1 MQIIEHS
8 GPRLSD
14 AVGGLADVLRRE
26 QEQSDEN
33 DRAQMLVKSQQDTA
47 TQKTASEQAKSRAEA
62 VRTVL
67 LNADSDPQAWGR
79 AYAELQRRDPEA
91 AKFIPDISTLPLSD
105 FQQAKNTLR
114 MQENALQQQQ
124 TQIRSGAAGRM
135 IGGAPN
141 RTDAAITFNPQ
152 SAGTAPYNQEQLADV
167 LGGRFS
173 SKPPSPDEMQAAKV
187 ETKIAPDAATV
198 LKEKTEG
205 PLRIAQADEAKGRAT
220 EARASA
226 KEKVARANS
235 LAATAQGQANGVQPG
250 TPAFRVAQ
258 DIAYGVLPFRDFK
271 NRGFGDAKQ
280 KMAIYDKARDLNPN
294 FDVSKFELGYQ
305 FASNPKIR
313 QQVSSADNALSR
325 LDDAIRVSDD
335 AARTG
340 IQAVNGI
347 VMKGGVKLGGV
358 SYSNFVVAQ
367 KALGDEIS
375 GALGFGSAT
384 DMTRQLGLDM
394 TDPTLSPEQFKGALE
409 QVRSFLTSKRSALV
423 NQMGTYGTA
432 VNQFSGTTQPR
443 APSQKNRLQKE
454 QRNKRTGET
463 RTVYSDDGGTTWD
476 P

>member
-141 RTDAAITFNPQ
+141 RTDAALTFNPQ
-152 SAGTAPYNQEQLADV
+152 SAGTTPYNQEQLADV

-173 SKPPSPDEMQAAKV
+173 SKPPSPDELQAAKV
-187 ETKIAPDAATV
+187 ETKIAPEANTKLTTDTQVKTTGMIQAGETKRTAMQIDAENKRAA
-198 LKEKTEG
+198 LKAIPSGT
-205 PLRIAQADEAKGRAT
+205 I
-220 EARASA
+220 
-226 KEKVARANS
+226 
-235 LAATAQGQANGVQPG
+235 QPG
-250 TPAFRVAQ
+250 TPEFRVAQ

-340 IQAVNGI
+340 IPAVNGI
-347 VMKGGVKLGGV
+347 VMTGGVKLGGV

-432 VNQFSGTTQPR
+432 VNQFSGTTPPR
-443 APSQKNRLQKE
+443 APFQKNRLQKE
-454 QRNKRTGET
+454 QRNQKTGET
-463 RTVYSDDGGTTWD
+463 RTVYSDDGGTTWH